1 MPRKLSTPLLPEGD
15 RTSEM
20 ASPSHAEQ
28 QEHLEQQQH
37 PVEHQ
42 QSGSSSKLSLRWLFC
57 CGFKASSTKQQ
68 ERPQKQQQQH
78 TRKVRRRSQ
87 RTRRSAGAPAAVAAS
102 AAAAAAAAHD
112 LHQHHQHQHQQA
124 PAHVGPL
131 LSRVSALSGER
142 PARARELGGRRDA
155 LRAQCTAGR
164 PAGRRLDAAAP
175 LLAHLCLI

>member
-1 MPRKLSTPLLPEGD
+1 MPRQLSTPLLPEGD

-20 ASPSHAEQ
+20 ASPPHAEQ

-87 RTRRSAGAPAAVAAS
+87 RTRRSAGAPAAVAVS
-102 AAAAAAAAHD
+102 AAAAAAHD
-112 LHQHHQHQHQQA
+112 LHQHHQHQQQA

-142 PARARELGGRRDA
+142 PARARELGGRATRCARNAQQAA
-155 LRAQCTAGR
+155 LRVVASTQQHRCWLT
-164 PAGRRLDAAAP
+164 
-175 LLAHLCLI
+175 CV

>member
-1 MPRKLSTPLLPEGD
+1 MPRQLSTPLLPEGD

-20 ASPSHAEQ
+20 ASPPHAEQ

-68 ERPQKQQQQH
+68 ERPQKQPQH

-87 RTRRSAGAPAAVAAS
+87 RTRRSAGAPAAVAVS
-102 AAAAAAAAHD
+102 AAAAAAHD
-112 LHQHHQHQHQQA
+112 LHQHHQHQQQA

-142 PARARELGGRRDA
+142 PARARELGGRATRCARNAQQAA
-155 LRAQCTAGR
+155 LRVVASTQQHRCWLT
-164 PAGRRLDAAAP
+164 
-175 LLAHLCLI
+175 CV